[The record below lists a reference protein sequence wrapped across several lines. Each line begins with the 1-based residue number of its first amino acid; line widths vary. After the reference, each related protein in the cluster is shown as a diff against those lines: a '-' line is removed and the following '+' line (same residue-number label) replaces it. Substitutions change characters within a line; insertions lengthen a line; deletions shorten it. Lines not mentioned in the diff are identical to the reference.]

1 MSASPKPRPG
11 LKLCAILFPFAFGG
25 VAINVYFVSLLL
37 VPLGFAVIS
46 PNLALLL
53 TLPLSLPATWL
64 AARWIA
70 SLIAEAEREPGQPRS
85 RP

>member
-1 MSASPKPRPG
+1 MTAPTVKPRPS

-25 VAINVYFVSLLL
+25 VAINVFFAFLLL
-37 VPLGFAVIS
+37 KPLGFTSVS
-46 PNLALLL
+46 PYLALLI

-70 SLIAEAEREPGQPRS
+70 SLIAEAEKSPES
-85 RP
+85 N

>member
-1 MSASPKPRPG
+1 MTAHTAPPRPS

-25 VAINVYFVSLLL
+25 VAINVFFAFLLL
-37 VPLGFAVIS
+37 KPLGINSVS
-46 PNLALLL
+46 PYLALLI

-70 SLIAEAEREPGQPRS
+70 SLIAEAEAPTKNN
-85 RP
+85 